1 MGNKNQLGLKNDVA
15 TRWNSTFYML
25 ERILHLKPAI
35 AGTLLKLPSSGIEFS
50 REDWNICEKV
60 VTILGIF
67 EEATKLL
74 SGSESCNSSCI
85 PIVTTI
91 IQSLETTSG
100 DDDMI
105 TMQQAMKTAME
116 IRFLNMEKTE
126 HYSIATLLD
135 PRFKHYFFRSQDACH
150 AAKKSIL
157 TQLDSF
163 LPSLNEPKP
172 ISKGTSLT
180 GFSNLMKNIIAQ
192 SQATTNQSSNS
203 RLTKE
208 VLNDSL
214 DSQIFSDCLDF
225 CKIYEKN
232 SSGRVKLALAKI
244 AKKFLTPPPTSTDVE
259 RLFSTAGDILT
270 NERNRL
276 LPENLEK
283 LLFCRENLPNV
294 NFRY

>member
-1 MGNKNQLGLKNDVA
+1 MDNKNRLGLKNDVA
-15 TRWNSTFYML
+15 TRWNSFFYML
-25 ERILHLKPAI
+25 ERILKLKPAI
-35 AGTLLKLPSSGIEFS
+35 AATLLNLPSSGIEFS
-50 REDWNICEKV
+50 REDWNLCEKV

-74 SGSESCNSSCI
+74 SGRESCISSCI

-91 IQSLETTSG
+91 IQSLETPTG

-105 TMQQAMKTAME
+105 TMKQAMKSAME
-116 IRFLNMEKTE
+116 ERFKKMEQTP

-135 PRFKHYFFRSQDACH
+135 PRFKHYFFRSLDACQF
-150 AAKKSIL
+150 AKKSIL
-157 TQLDSF
+157 TQLDSL
-163 LPSLNEPKP
+163 LPTLNEPKP
-172 ISKGTSLT
+172 VSNDSSHT
-180 GFSNLMKNIIAQ
+180 GFSNMMKNIIAQ
-192 SQATTNQSSNS
+192 SQATANQSSTS

-208 VLNDSL
+208 VLNDYL
-214 DSQIFSDCLDF
+214 DSQISSDCLDF
-225 CKIYEKN
+225 WKNYEQN
-232 SSGRVKLALAKI
+232 SSGEVKLALAKI

-259 RLFSTAGDILT
+259 RLFSSAGDILT

-283 LLFCRENLPNV
+283 LLFCRENLPII